1 MANEPKISLS
11 ELKKNGKEFIAE
23 YPNGKAI
30 LRATDG
36 KKNYKQIAKEL
47 NLSETY
53 VSTVLNNANKRSLAE
68 RIRAGVFKKKS
79 GVMSHIPEGKA
90 RVKVAASIRKIIE
103 RAKKKPK
110 FVKVEDKSFS
120 NRPLANIEKMVIG
133 YQNLYIVEN
142 TLRELIRKVFG
153 KEVSNWWNQ
162 KVNGG
167 IQREVKDTI
176 AKYPYHGYK
185 RNDELEYTHLG
196 QLKEI
201 IVAKRNWNAF
211 LPYLN
216 EKNKSSFSATI
227 DKAIPSRNS
236 IGHCI
241 PLTSND
247 LKYVDM
253 RFQDILKMIK

>member
-1 MANEPKISLS
+1 MAYKQELSLA
-11 ELKKNGKEFIAE
+11 EIKKNCEDFVSDYPDGK
-23 YPNGKAI
+23 NI

-36 KKNYKQIAKEL
+36 EKNYEEIAKDL
-47 NLSETY
+47 DFSKTY
-53 VSTVLNNANKRSLAE
+53 ISTVLNAAKKLHLAE
-68 RIRAGVFKKKS
+68 RIKPGIFKKKS
-79 GVMSHIPEGKA
+79 GVMSYIPENKKKKRSA
-90 RVKVAASIRKIIE
+90 PSISKIIQ

-110 FVKVEDKSFS
+110 ISIKDKPFS
-120 NRPLANIEKMVIG
+120 NRPLQNIDKMTIG

-153 KEVSNWWNQ
+153 VEVSKWWNQ
-162 KVNGG
+162 KVNPS
-167 IQREVKDTI
+167 IVKEVKETI
-176 AKYPYHGYK
+176 EKYPYHGY
-185 RNDELEYTHLG
+185 RRQDELEYTHLG

-201 IVAKRNWNAF
+201 ITAKKNWSDF
-211 LPYLN
+211 SPYLH
-216 EKNKSSFSATI
+216 ERDKASFSATI

-241 PLTSND
+241 PLKDAD